1 MSPEEYNSMKEEAQ
15 TGVPANIDTSARD
28 FIMGR
33 TKEIID
39 VPIEGPDGSSMD
51 IRIRARLSKREV
63 KEHKNFLNLFKDPDS
78 ISEDDADKG
87 ASKFLAAI
95 TLDKSL
101 DEDFWNSDELD
112 PYIVQELL
120 TAFMVKAAESLEG
133 VKKFR
138 KK

>member
-1 MSPEEYNSMKEEAQ
+1 MNPEEYNVMRDEAQ
-15 TGVPANIDTSARD
+15 GKTQVEVDTSARD

-39 VPIEGPDGSSMD
+39 VPVEGKEGA
-51 IRIRARLSKREV
+51 ILFIKIRARLSKREV
-63 KEHKNFLNLFKDPDS
+63 REHKKFLNLFKDPDS
-78 ISEDDADKG
+78 ISEDDANKG

-95 TLDKSL
+95 TIDKSL
-101 DEDFWNSDELD
+101 DEDFWNSEELD
-112 PYIVQELL
+112 PYIAQELL

-138 KK
+138 NK